1 MFSKLQPPLKG
12 HARLTS
18 IFKQAATHVFII
30 ASLSLSF
37 MTHGNETIPINATI
51 LAPSLEVNPQ
61 RCVALHQGQIC
72 YQSANV
78 MWQAPKT
85 GHYCLYISNTLAS
98 LQCWKNKQTGSF
110 IHDFQSPNTLTF
122 RLRNM
127 KTKQDLVQTQLNVAW
142 VYGNKKR
149 QRSSWRLF

>member
-1 MFSKLQPPLKG
+1 MFSKSPPLCKRD
-12 HARLTS
+12 AFLRL
-18 IFKQAATHVFII
+18 KQTPSFGCGII
-30 ASLSLSF
+30 LLFMSLCLPVQA
-37 MTHGNETIPINATI
+37 NEEFSTTLNVS
-51 LAPSLEVNPQ
+51 APSLEVVPQ

-72 YQSANV
+72 YQSASLV
-78 MWQAPKT
+78 WRAPEK
-85 GHYCLYISNTLAS
+85 GHYCLYISNTPAS
-98 LQCWKNKQTGSF
+98 LQCWKNEKTGSF

-127 KTKQDLVQTQLNVAW
+127 KTQQDLVQTQLNVAW